1 MKKKIWIALMLALLA
16 TLFCAGCALADSRVT
31 NDRSQEHLDQH
42 PECLTNVNFCADNG
56 THYYYCNRH
65 NEYLS
70 DRVPHSGGNPTC
82 TAKGICSVRSCNM
95 PYMDK
100 LGHEFRGYT
109 SDDNATCS
117 SNATRTAK
125 CIRYGTGGCD
135 ATHTVTSY
143 GTALGHEFKD
153 YSPKSDATCMRDA
166 IEIAKCV
173 RYGVDGCDA
182 TKTRSIPGTKLSHE
196 FRDYVSDGNATC
208 TSDGTKTAKCI
219 RYGTGGCDATDT
231 IADPDSKLGHE
242 FRDYVSDGNA
252 TCTSDGTKTAKCIRY
267 GTGGCDAT
275 DTIADPDSK
284 LGHEFRD
291 YVSDGN
297 ATCTSDGTKTAKCI
311 RYGTGGCT
319 ATDTIVDT
327 GSAKGHSEVIDP
339 AVAPT
344 CTSTGLTEGKHCA
357 VCNEV
362 LTAQEDVPMLEHDF
376 EKKVTKPTCTK
387 GGYTT
392 YTCKVCKYSY
402 TDNKKSALGH
412 WFGEWSP
419 NGDGTQSA
427 ACRRDSCKH
436 VGKNSCAAFEFQ
448 PEVDSAVLT
457 ACPVCGAVS
466 DGTQLAMVKG
476 ANAVAVTGNL
486 PKGELIVRMGK
497 LANGQAVLLT
507 AFEYGGRLQQPTGE
521 VRLTLPAALL
531 EDCALKLLGTDGAEM
546 EIAAEI
552 DGGETSFTLDFTPV
566 ENVLPARAL
575 LIVPSTIGE

>member
-1 MKKKIWIALMLALLA
+1 MKKKLWIALMLALLA
-16 TLFCAGCALADSRVT
+16 ALFCAGCALADSRVT

-42 PECLTNVNFCADNG
+42 PECLTNVNFCADKG

-70 DRVPHSGGNPTC
+70 DKVPHSGGKPTC
-82 TAKGICSVRSCNM
+82 TAKGICSVLSCNVS
-95 PYMDK
+95 YMDK

-109 SDDNATCS
+109 SDNNATCS
-117 SNATRTAK
+117 SDATRTAK

-182 TKTRSIPGTKLSHE
+182 TKVRGIPGTKLSHE
-196 FRDYVSDGNATC
+196 FRNYVSDGNATCTSDGTKTAKCIRYGTDGCDATDTIADPDTKLGHEFKDYVSDGNATC

-231 IADPDSKLGHE
+231 
-242 FRDYVSDGNA
+242 
-252 TCTSDGTKTAKCIRY
+252 TA
-267 GTGGCDAT
+267 
-275 DTIADPDSK
+275 
-284 LGHEFRD
+284 
-291 YVSDGN
+291 
-297 ATCTSDGTKTAKCI
+297 
-311 RYGTGGCT
+311 
-319 ATDTIVDT
+319 DT

-344 CTSTGLTEGKHCA
+344 CTATGLTEGKHCA

-362 LTAQEDVPMLEHDF
+362 LTAQEDVPMLEHNF

-427 ACRRDSCKH
+427 ACRRDGCKH
-436 VGKNSCAAFEFQ
+436 TGKNICAAFELQ
-448 PEVDSAVLT
+448 PEVASAVLT

-476 ANAVAVTGNL
+476 ANAAAVTGSL

-497 LANGQAVLLT
+497 LANGQTVLLA

-521 VRLTLPAALL
+521 VRLTLPAAIL
-531 EDCALKLLGTDGAEM
+531 EDCALKLLGTEM
-546 EIAAEI
+546 EIPAEI
-552 DGGETSFTLDFTPV
+552 DGGETFFTLDFTPA

-575 LIVPSTIGE
+575 LIVPSTVGE